1 MSPPSERV
9 HVMAK
14 AKAYADA
21 LRDDPVMASQL
32 REHFSVED
40 LLHRLRITED
50 DVIDAFGWRQETRHD
65 D

>member
-1 MSPPSERV
+1 M
-9 HVMAK
+9 MAK